1 MAHDPVVDGVRCLTT
16 KQVRELLNIEAMNA
30 ELATLPK
37 VGKGLYVAVVVDL
50 VLKVRRET
58 RIGWAPAI
66 RVALALHE
74 QRLP

>member
-1 MAHDPVVDGVRCLTT
+1 
-16 KQVRELLNIEAMNA
+16 MNA